1 VKAVAVGALE
11 QHPANREH
19 FGVTSANAGV
29 HNHHSRRDFLRRC
42 SRIPAFA
49 GMTIQRGGS
58 AHSDDFGRGTQRRWG
73 FAIGALALGIGLFS
87 WGYWSATLIA
97 PAPTPLLLD
106 RHGEF
111 LAQVASPG
119 GEGYGY
125 WPIEQLPPRVVAAT
139 LSLEDRRFWAHPGV
153 DPIAIGRALWQNVA
167 SGERVSGA
175 STLAMQVA
183 RMQDP
188 GPRTY
193 YRKATEAVAALFM
206 TFRYGR
212 EAILSQYLR
221 LVPYGNDVHG
231 IAYAARLYF
240 DKPVADLSW
249 AEIAFL
255 AAIPQAPSRMNPLS
269 PTQRDFAIARGHRIL
284 AALRDDDVL
293 APPEFALAEA
303 QLDALPP
310 VERTVRPGNALHA
323 ILNLQDSLA
332 ADDGW
337 RRGRGDLRVVTTIDL
352 NVQNRIARLAARSLA
367 RWQGDGAQQ
376 VAVIVTRTSSR
387 EVLAWLGSADYFRS
401 PSGALDFA
409 LAERSPGSTLKP
421 FIYALALDRGDI
433 AADTPLV
440 DSATDAGAVENA
452 DHGYLGRLLPRQAL
466 ANSRNV
472 PAVGLVRTIGID
484 ETYLYLRLLGLH
496 DEDRP
501 ARYFGLPMAIGGL
514 PTSLAKIV
522 RAYGALANDGVV
534 GDLVWYRGQPT
545 VPPRRL
551 MSAATARLVTLFISD
566 PMARLP
572 SFPRMSAV
580 EYPFPVAVKTGTSQ
594 GYRDAWTIAYS
605 RDYLVGVWIGRPDA
619 GAMRNVGGS
628 SSAARLARAILL
640 DLQGGAVDQAALAF
654 PAPEGRVAR
663 EICTGTGQVAGGS
676 CEGALREWLPI
687 PAALVQ
693 PQPMLTTNPQEST
706 VQLAITTP
714 QDSTHIIRNPETPAD
729 LASLALTASVT
740 PTPPQLLWYVD
751 GQPYRLATAAES
763 VRWPLQAGL
772 HRFQVRIPNRGIA
785 SAIVTV
791 QVD

>member
-1 VKAVAVGALE
+1 
-11 QHPANREH
+11 
-19 FGVTSANAGV
+19 
-29 HNHHSRRDFLRRC
+29 
-42 SRIPAFA
+42 
-49 GMTIQRGGS
+49 MTIRGGGS
-58 AHSDDFGRGTQRRWG
+58 GHRRNASRGTRTGRWWQ
-73 FAIGALALGIGLFS
+73 FAIVVLALGVGLFS
-87 WGYWSATLIA
+87 WGYWSAELIA
-97 PAPTPLLLD
+97 PAPTALLLD

-111 LAQVASPG
+111 LAQVAAPG
-119 GEGYGY
+119 DGGYGY
-125 WPIEQLPPRVVAAT
+125 WPVEQLPPRVVVAT
-139 LSLEDRRFWAHPGV
+139 LSLEDRRFWSHPGV
-153 DPIAIGRALWQNVA
+153 DPLAIARALWQNLA

-193 YRKATEAVAALFM
+193 YRKATEAIAALFM
-206 TFRYGR
+206 TLRYGR

-231 IAYAARLYF
+231 IGYAARLYF

-269 PTQRDFAIARGHRIL
+269 PRQRDFAIARGHRIL

-293 APPEFALAEA
+293 APADFALAEA
-303 QLDALPP
+303 QLDALPL
-310 VERTVRPGNALHA
+310 VERVVRPDNALHA
-323 ILNLQDSLA
+323 ILNLQDLLV
-332 ADDGW
+332 ADVGW
-337 RRGRGDLRVVTTIDL
+337 RRGDGDLRVVTTIDL
-352 NVQNRIARLAARSLA
+352 EIQNRIARLAAKSLV

-376 VAVIVTRTSSR
+376 VAVIVTRTASR

-401 PSGALDFA
+401 PSGAVDFA

-433 AADTPLV
+433 APDTPLA
-440 DSATDAGAVENA
+440 DSAVYAGAVENA
-452 DHGYLGRLLPRQAL
+452 DHGYLGRMLPRQAL

-496 DEDRP
+496 DEGRP

-514 PTSLAKIV
+514 PTSLARLV
-522 RAYGALANDGVV
+522 RAYGALANDGLL

-545 VPPRRL
+545 AAPQRL
-551 MSAATARLVTLFISD
+551 MSAATARLITLFLSD

-594 GYRDAWTIAYS
+594 GFRDAWTVAYS
-605 RDYLVGVWIGRPDA
+605 RDYMVGVWIGRPDA

-628 SSAARLARAILL
+628 SSAARLAHAILL
-640 DLQGGAVDQAALAF
+640 DLQSAAVDQAALAF
-654 PAPEGRVAR
+654 PPPEGREAR
-663 EICTGTGQVAGGS
+663 EICTQTGEIADGFCDGT
-676 CEGALREWLPI
+676 LREWLPRQVVAI
-687 PAALVQ
+687 QPAPALPLASVQ
-693 PQPMLTTNPQEST
+693 EDAAVRLAIATPQEN
-706 VQLAITTP
+706 
-714 QDSTHIIRNPETPAD
+714 THIIRNPETPAD
-729 LASLALTASVT
+729 LASLALTASVD
-740 PTPPQLLWYVD
+740 PAPPQLLWYVD
-751 GQPYRLATAAES
+751 GRPYRLAAPAES

-772 HRFQVRIPNRGIA
+772 HKFQVRIPNRGIA
-785 SAIVTV
+785 SPVVTV
-791 QVD
+791 RVD

>member
-1 VKAVAVGALE
+1 MAAGPSKAQSDSALSWRRAYPTSFDKLRMRGILGGTKDSP
-11 QHPANREH
+11 HPELVE
-19 FGVTSANAGV
+19 G
-29 HNHHSRRDFLRRC
+29 RRPSIPFPGKRRL
-42 SRIPAFA
+42 
-49 GMTIQRGGS
+49 
-58 AHSDDFGRGTQRRWG
+58 
-73 FAIGALALGIGLFS
+73 AIAALVLIVGLFA
-87 WGYWSATLIA
+87 WGYWSAALVA
-97 PAPTPLLLD
+97 PAPGPLLLD

-111 LAQVASPG
+111 LAQVAAPDG
-119 GEGYGY
+119 RGYGY
-125 WPIEQLPPRVVAAT
+125 WPVEELPPRVVAAA
-139 LSLEDRRFWAHPGV
+139 LSLEDRRFWSHPGV
-153 DPIAIGRALWQNVA
+153 DPVAIGRALWQNLA

-193 YRKATEAVAALFM
+193 YRKAREAVTALFL
-206 TFRYGR
+206 TLRYGR

-269 PTQRDFAIARGHRIL
+269 PRQRDFAIARGHRIL
-284 AALRDDDVL
+284 AALRGNSVL
-293 APPEFALAEA
+293 SSAEFALAEA
-303 QLDALPP
+303 QLDHLPV
-310 VERTVRPGNALHA
+310 VERSVRPDNALHA
-323 ILNLQDSLA
+323 ILKLGEALA

-337 RRGRGDLRVVTTIDL
+337 RQGRDGARVVTTIDL
-352 NVQNRIARLAARSLA
+352 GIQNRVARLADRSLA
-367 RWQGDGAQQ
+367 RWRGDGAQQ
-376 VAVIVTRTSSR
+376 VAVIVTRTPTR
-387 EVLAWLGSADYFRS
+387 EVLAWLGSAGYFDS
-401 PSGALDFA
+401 PSGAIDFA
-409 LAERSPGSTLKP
+409 RSERSPGSTLKP

-433 AADTPLV
+433 APDTPLA
-440 DSATDAGAVENA
+440 DSASDAGAVENA
-452 DHGYLGRLLPRQAL
+452 DHGFLGRMLPRQAL

-472 PAVGLVRTIGID
+472 PAVGLVRTIGLD

-496 DEDRP
+496 DQDRP
-501 ARYFGLPMAIGGL
+501 ARYFGLPLAIGGL
-514 PTSLAKIV
+514 PTSLAKLV
-522 RAYGALANDGVV
+522 RAYGALANDGVA
-534 GDLVWYRGQPT
+534 GDLVWYRGQPMA
-545 VPPRRL
+545 PLQRL
-551 MSAATARLVTLFISD
+551 MSAPTARLVTLFLSD

-580 EYPFPVAVKTGTSQ
+580 EYQFPVAVKTGTSQ

-628 SSAARLARAILL
+628 SSAARLAHAILL
-640 DLQGGAVDQAALAF
+640 DLQGDAVDPAALAF
-654 PAPEGRVAR
+654 PAPEGHEAR
-663 EICTGTGQVAGGS
+663 EICAGTGQAAGGF

-693 PQPMLTTNPQEST
+693 PQTDPAPVVNAEEPA

-729 LASLALTASVT
+729 LASLSLTASVS
-740 PTPPQLLWYVD
+740 PAPPQLLWYVD

-785 SAIVTV
+785 SAVVTV

>member
-1 VKAVAVGALE
+1 MRGILGGTKKRP
-11 QHPANREH
+11 HPELVE
-19 FGVTSANAGV
+19 G
-29 HNHHSRRDFLRRC
+29 RRSL
-42 SRIPAFA
+42 IPF
-49 GMTIQRGGS
+49 S
-58 AHSDDFGRGTQRRWG
+58 CKQRRWQ
-73 FAIGALALGIGLFS
+73 FAVAALTLAVGLFS
-87 WGYWSATLIA
+87 WGYWSAELVA

-111 LAQVASPG
+111 LAQVAAPDG
-119 GEGYGY
+119 GGYGY
-125 WPIEQLPPRVVAAT
+125 WPVEQLPPRVVAAT
-139 LSLEDRRFWAHPGV
+139 LSLEDRRFWSHPGV
-153 DPIAIGRALWQNVA
+153 DPIAIARALWQNLA

-193 YRKATEAVAALFM
+193 YRKAAEAVAALFM
-206 TFRYGR
+206 TLRYGR

-284 AALRDDDVL
+284 AALRDNAVL
-293 APPEFALAEA
+293 APADFALAAA
-303 QLDALPP
+303 QLDDLPL
-310 VERTVRPGNALHA
+310 VERTARPDNALHA

-332 ADDGW
+332 GDDGW
-337 RRGRGDLRVVTTIDL
+337 RHGRGDPRVVTTIDL
-352 NVQNRIARLAARSLA
+352 DIQNRVTRLATRSLA

-376 VAVIVTRTSSR
+376 VAVIVTRTASR
-387 EVLAWLGSADYFRS
+387 EVLAWLGSADYSRS
-401 PSGALDFA
+401 PSGAIDFA

-433 AADTPLV
+433 APDTPLV

-484 ETYLYLRLLGLH
+484 QTYLYLRLLGLH
-496 DEDRP
+496 DENRP

-522 RAYGALANDGVV
+522 RAYGALANDGML
-534 GDLVWYRGQPT
+534 GDLVWYRGQPMA
-545 VPPRRL
+545 PPQRL
-551 MSAATARLVTLFISD
+551 MSAATARLVTLFLSD

-605 RDYLVGVWIGRPDA
+605 RDYMVGVWMGRPDA

-640 DLQGGAVDQAALAF
+640 DLHGDAVDQAALAF
-654 PAPEGRVAR
+654 AAPEGRVPQ
-663 EICTGTGQVAGGS
+663 EICTETGEAADGL
-676 CEGALREWLPI
+676 CEGTSREWLPRQ
-687 PAALVQ
+687 AASIQPSPDVLPTASVQ
-693 PQPMLTTNPQEST
+693 EEGA
-706 VQLAITTP
+706 VRLAITAP
-714 QDSTHIIRNPETPAD
+714 QDSMHIIRNPETPAD

-740 PTPPQLLWYVD
+740 PVPPQLLWYVD
-751 GQPYRLATAAES
+751 GQPYRLATATES

-772 HRFQVRIPNRGIA
+772 HKFQVRIPNRGIA
-785 SAIVTV
+785 SPVVTV